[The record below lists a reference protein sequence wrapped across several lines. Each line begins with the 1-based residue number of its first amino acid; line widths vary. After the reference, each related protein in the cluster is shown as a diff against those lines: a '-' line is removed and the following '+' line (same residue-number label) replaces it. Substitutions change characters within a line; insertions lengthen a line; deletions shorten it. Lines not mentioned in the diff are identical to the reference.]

1 MVITLNTASYKHGT
15 FGTLQVGDF
24 SCCTVER
31 PWLQNARGLSCVP
44 AGEYKLKLRQSSV
57 VKRTSRG
64 AHLRGWEVTNV
75 SDRTYIMIHV
85 ANKVSEVQGCIAVGQ
100 KFGVVDS
107 RWAVIGSRNAFDLL
121 MEVLSY
127 EDEHTILI
135 RRHVI

>member
-1 MVITLNTASYKHGT
+1 M
-15 FGTLQVGDF
+15 
-24 SCCTVER
+24 
-31 PWLQNARGLSCVP
+31 
-44 AGEYKLKLRQSSV
+44 
-57 VKRTSRG
+57 
-64 AHLRGWEVTNV
+64 RGWEVTNV